1 MGTPNGL
8 LRILAAA
15 TLAPIIVLAPVGC
28 WPSADSTGPA
38 NLAPDVVITSPLKG
52 QVFEIGDTVPIL
64 VDASDADGR
73 VLAVRFYI
81 DGEQCADLHAAPY
94 ALYWDTE
101 GEPFRYHRIRVV
113 AVDDRGRES
122 AALVDI
128 HVVWAYTPPQ
138 ETDDGWETADLA
150 DVGISLGPLAE
161 LIKRLRTLPDTLV
174 HGILII
180 KDRKLVFEEYFRG
193 IKYTGSETIQF
204 DRDTIHNIASITKT
218 VTSALLGIAIDR
230 GLIDSVDL
238 PAHTFFPEI
247 EAFQSE
253 GKDEITL
260 EHLITMTSSLEW
272 DQNAYDLRDRR
283 NDIVLFY
290 TAPNPIEYYVSRPLV
305 AAPGTFF
312 AYSEASINTV
322 ARAIEHAS
330 GVELDEFAQEFLF
343 SPLGISRVL
352 WLRIWP
358 GTWVWASG
366 NLEMRP
372 RDMAKFG
379 QLYLDGGVW
388 AGEQVVS
395 REWVEASTR
404 PYYSWPDGSGY
415 GYAWWMGPRSGL
427 PAYWGSGL
435 GGQKIYVVPD
445 LALVVVITGGSY
457 WVPAVTP
464 PDYMMDHYILPAV
477 RGTASGGV
485 SPGAN
490 GEAN

>member
-1 MGTPNGL
+1 MKRPKALWRFLT
-8 LRILAAA
+8 AA
-15 TLAPIIVLAPVGC
+15 TLAPIVALAPLGC
-28 WPSADSTGPA
+28 WSSADSTGPA
-38 NLAPDVVITSPLKG
+38 NLAPDVVITSPLRG
-52 QVFEIGDTVPIL
+52 QVFQIGDTVPIIAE
-64 VDASDADGR
+64 ASDADGR
-73 VLAVRFYI
+73 VLIVRLYI
-81 DGEQCADLHAAPY
+81 DGEQRGEFYRPPY

-101 GEPFRYHRIRVV
+101 NEPFRYHRIRAV

-122 AALVDI
+122 AAFVDI
-128 HVVWAYTPPQ
+128 HVAWTYTPPQ

-150 DVGISLGPLAE
+150 DVGISLEPLAE
-161 LIKRLRTLPDTLV
+161 LIERLRTLPDTLV

-193 IKYTGSETIQF
+193 IKYTGTETIQF
-204 DRDTIHNIASITKT
+204 DRRTIHNIASITKT

-230 GLIDSVDL
+230 GLIESVDL

-247 EAFQSE
+247 EEFKSD
-253 GKDEITL
+253 GKEEITL
-260 EHLITMTSSLEW
+260 EHLITMTSGLEW
-272 DQNAYDLRDRR
+272 NQNAYDLRDPR

-322 ARAIEHAS
+322 ARAIERAS
-330 GVELDEFAQEFLF
+330 GVELDGFAQEFLF

-352 WLRIWP
+352 WLRISP
-358 GTWVWASG
+358 GYWVWASG
-366 NLEMRP
+366 NLEMTP

-388 AGEQVVS
+388 AGQQVVS
-395 REWVEASTR
+395 SEWVEASTS
-404 PYYSWPDGSGY
+404 PHAWSGWSGY
-415 GYAWWMGPRSGL
+415 GYTWWLGYLSGL

-457 WVPAVTP
+457 WVPAVTT
-464 PDYMMDHYILPAV
+464 PDYMMDDYILPAV
-477 RGTASGGV
+477 QGTATMAV
-485 SPGAN
+485 SPSASSEGN
-490 GEAN
+490 